1 MGSIGRLPQ
10 PVILTIM
17 NSNSAAQAMILV
29 QTTVES
35 ADQAERLA
43 ADLVNKRLAACVSI
57 GSEVRSVY
65 PWQGQVET
73 AREIPLLIKSC
84 PEQLAALKAAFADLH
99 PYDVPELLVLEVADG
114 SPAYLEW
121 ARTWMTE

>member
-1 MGSIGRLPQ
+1 MKPNPERPAL
-10 PVILTIM
+10 V
-17 NSNSAAQAMILV
+17 LV

-35 ADQAERLA
+35 VDQAERLA
-43 ADLVNKRLAACVSI
+43 TVLVNTRLAACVSI
-57 GSEVRSVY
+57 GAEVRSVY

-84 PEQLAALKAAFADLH
+84 PEKLEALKAALAELH
-99 PYDVPELLVLEVADG
+99 PYDVPELLVLAVTDG

>member
-1 MGSIGRLPQ
+1 
-10 PVILTIM
+10 M
-17 NSNSAAQAMILV
+17 NSQPAAPRMVLV

-35 ADQAERLA
+35 VGQAERLA
-43 ADLVNKRLAACVSI
+43 TELVNSRLAACVSI
-57 GSEVRSVY
+57 GSEVRSIY
-65 PWQGQVET
+65 PWQGRVET
-73 AREIPLLIKSC
+73 ACEVPLLIKSC
-84 PEQLAALKAAFADLH
+84 PEQLAALKTALADLH